1 MTDTMSPS
9 PFALFDEWFL
19 EAKNHKDIAD
29 HTTMALATVSEEGK
43 PSLRIVLLKSHDERG
58 FCFFT
63 NMQSRKGKELNNT
76 PYASLCFYWP
86 ALGKQI
92 RIEGA
97 VEKVSQKEGDDYFA
111 SRERGSQI
119 GAWASKQS
127 HPMEHEMAL
136 VERVKDI
143 TEQFEGQTIPRPP
156 FWSGYRVVPERI
168 EFWKDQPHRLHTR
181 LVYSRQGM
189 GEWNLERLYP

>member
-1 MTDTMSPS
+1 MTDVENTS
-9 PFALFDEWFL
+9 PFDLFDEWFL
-19 EAKNHKDIAD
+19 EAKNHKDVAD
-29 HTTMALATVSEEGK
+29 HTVMALGTATAEGK
-43 PSLRIVLLKSHDERG
+43 PSVRMVLLKSHDERG

-63 NMQSRKGKELNNT
+63 NMTSRKGKELNEN
-76 PYASLCFYWP
+76 PSASLCFYWP

-111 SRERGSQI
+111 SRGRGSQI

-127 HPMEHEMAL
+127 CVMENEMSL
-136 VERVKDI
+136 VDRVKDI

-156 FWSGYRVVPERI
+156 FWSGYRIAPNRI

-181 LVYSRQGM
+181 LVFSKNGN
-189 GEWNLERLYP
+189 GWDTERLYP